1 MRDLLIVEPA
11 TRPAGVVPEHDA
23 APGARKAAA
32 APSSGPPGGP
42 EINVPGE
49 PDIHLSDYVRVLYKR
64 RWPVLT
70 VWFLVLAA
78 TCVYTF
84 TATPIYGARVQILIE
99 KEASNVVSF
108 KQAVEQN
115 QVTDDYYQTQYRLL
129 QSRALARRTLDALQ
143 LWHHPQFA
151 AGTGGS
157 RGGRGLLTGL
167 LSRPQPKASP
177 EPPSPDET
185 KAEAKA
191 IDTFLSQLTV
201 SPIRNS
207 RLVDVIFESPDATLA
222 ANVANGVAKA
232 YIEENL
238 EFKFLSS
245 KEASDWLAAR
255 LGEQR
260 DRVEKSEQ
268 ALQKYRE
275 STSDAVSLEERQNI
289 VVQKLAD
296 LNSAVTRAKTDRVE
310 KEAAYNQIRAVQNN
324 FAALDNFPAVLSNT
338 FIQQQKAELADL
350 QRQQAQMS
358 EKLGA
363 NHPEMVKIGLAIRT
377 AENKIHTEMTKIVQA
392 ASNDYQRSI
401 AQENSLKQLLDQ
413 QKREALDLN
422 RRGIEYGVLSRDAMS
437 NRQIF
442 DSLLQRTKET
452 SISGELKTS
461 NIRVVDAAEPPRRPL
476 RPSTTTNLAFGGS
489 AGLILAIGLAFFFE
503 YVDNRVKS
511 PEEMTKYLGLPY
523 LGMIPALFD
532 DTVVPLISN
541 RNLNPTF
548 SEAFRTLRTNVA
560 FSSADEGLRSVMVTS
575 TMPNEGKTVV
585 ATNLA
590 TALAQSG
597 MRVLLIDADM
607 RKGRVNSVFDKPRTP
622 GLSDFLVGRAKIS
635 QSVRTTNTPG
645 LWVMPAGTS
654 PPNPSELLASNR
666 FADFVTSLG
675 QHFDWAIFDTPPIM
689 PVTDSGVVAHMMSGV
704 VFVVGADMTN
714 RYAAQRAVEQLARN
728 KAKFLGAVLNRA
740 DLKHHS
746 YYYSRYYRREYS
758 EYYDTNDRPTKRT
771 GSNG

>member
-11 TRPAGVVPEHDA
+11 TRPAGIGTDPDAVPA
-23 APGARKAAA
+23 ARRAAA
-32 APSSGPPGGP
+32 TSPSGGTP
-42 EINVPGE
+42 EANVPSE

-70 VWFLVLAA
+70 VWFVVLAA

-84 TATPIYGARVQILIE
+84 TTTPIYGARVQILIE

-151 AGTGGS
+151 AGASTS
-157 RGGRGLLTGL
+157 RGIRGLLTGV
-167 LSRPQPKASP
+167 LSKSPSSGNQP

-207 RLVDVIFESPDATLA
+207 RLVDVIFESPDPTLA
-222 ANVANGVAKA
+222 ANVANGVARA

-275 STSDAVSLEERQNI
+275 ATSDAVSLEERQNI

-296 LNSAVTRAKTDRVE
+296 LNSAVTRAKTERVE

-377 AENKIHTEMTKIVQA
+377 AENKIHAEMSKIVQA
-392 ASNDYQRSI
+392 VYNDYQRSI
-401 AQENSLKQLLDQ
+401 AQENSLKGLLDQ

-476 RPSTTTNLAFGGS
+476 RPSITTNLAFGAS
-489 AGLILAIGLAFFFE
+489 AGLMLAIGLAFFFE

-532 DTVVPLISN
+532 DSVVPLISD

-548 SEAFRTLRTNVA
+548 SESFRTLRTNVA

-590 TALAQSG
+590 TALAQTG

-607 RKGRVNSVFDKPRTP
+607 RKGRVNAVFDRPRTP

-654 PPNPSELLASNR
+654 PPNPSELLGSNR

-689 PVTDSGVVAHMMSGV
+689 PVTDSGVVAHMMTGV

-728 KAKFLGAVLNRA
+728 KARFLGAVLNRA

-758 EYYDTNDRPTKRT
+758 EYYDSNDRPTKRAA
-771 GSNG
+771 SNG

>member
-1 MRDLLIVEPA
+1 MSDRDV
-11 TRPAGVVPEHDA
+11 
-23 APGARKAAA
+23 
-32 APSSGPPGGP
+32 
-42 EINVPGE
+42 
-49 PDIHLSDYVRVLYKR
+49 HLSDYVRVLYKR

-70 VWFLVLAA
+70 VWFIVLAA

-143 LWHHPQFA
+143 LWHHPQFG
-151 AGTGGS
+151 AGAGSSHPS
-157 RGGRGLLTGL
+157 RGLTAWL
-167 LSRPQPKASP
+167 LSYFQRDANPPERPA
-177 EPPSPDET
+177 PDET
-185 KAEAKA
+185 KAQARA
-191 IDTFLSQLTV
+191 IDSFLGGVTV

-207 RLVDVIFESPDATLA
+207 RLVDVVFESSDPALA
-222 ANVANGVAKA
+222 ANVANGIAKA

-260 DRVEKSEQ
+260 NQVEKSEQ
-268 ALQKYRE
+268 ALQRYRE
-275 STSDAVSLEERQNI
+275 ASTDAVSLEERQNI

-296 LNSAVTRAKTDRVE
+296 LNAAVTRAKTERVE
-310 KEAAYNQIRAVQNN
+310 KEAAYNQIRAAQSNY
-324 FAALDNFPAVLSNT
+324 AALDNFPAVLSNT

-350 QRQQAQMS
+350 QRQQAQLS
-358 EKLGA
+358 EKLGS
-363 NHPEMVKIGLAIRT
+363 NHPDMLKIGLAIHT
-377 AENKIHTEMTKIVQA
+377 AESKLQAETTKIVQA
-392 ASNDYQRSI
+392 VYNDYQRSI

-413 QKREALDLN
+413 QKKEALDLN
-422 RRGIEYGVLSRDAMS
+422 RRGIEYGVLSRDAVS

-442 DSLLQRTKET
+442 DSLLQRTRET
-452 SISGELKTS
+452 NISGELKTS
-461 NIRVVDAAEPPRRPL
+461 NIRVVDAAEPPRKPL
-476 RPSTTTNLAFGGS
+476 RPSTSTNLAFGAS
-489 AGLILAIGLAFFFE
+489 AGLLLAIGLAFFFE
-503 YVDNRVKS
+503 YVDNRIKS
-511 PEEMTKYLGLPY
+511 PEEMSRYLGLPY

-532 DTVVPLISN
+532 ETVAPLVSN

-548 SEAFRTLRTNVA
+548 SESFRTLRTNVA
-560 FSSADEGLRSVMVTS
+560 FSSADEGLRSVIVTS

-590 TALAQSG
+590 TALAQTG

-607 RKGRVNSVFDKPRTP
+607 RKGRVNAVFDRPRQP
-622 GLSDFLVGRAKIS
+622 GLSDFLVGRAKVS
-635 QSVRTTNTPG
+635 QTVRTTNVPG
-645 LWVMPAGTS
+645 LWVMPAGTA
-654 PPNPSELLASNR
+654 PPNPSELLGSNR
-666 FADFVTSLG
+666 FADFIASLG
-675 QHFDWAIFDTPPIM
+675 QHFDWAILDTPPIM
-689 PVTDSGVVAHMMSGV
+689 PVTDSGVIAHMMSGV

-714 RYAAQRAVEQLARN
+714 RYAAQRAVEQLTRN
-728 KAKFLGAVLNRA
+728 KARFLGAVLNRA
-740 DLKHHS
+740 DFKHHG
-746 YYYSRYYRREYS
+746 YYYSRYYQREYA
-758 EYYDTNDRPTKRT
+758 EYYDTYHKRAD